1 MGSISKDTDGADAYG
16 YDSTKKG
23 ASPGS
28 LTLSHILP
36 HGVMLPVDSLSKR
49 DRNQLQAAG
58 GGGEGE
64 ASWIEAELMLSLLD
78 TLFTVAVCKSNA
90 YT

>member
-58 GGGEGE
+58 GGGRGKQ
-64 ASWIEAELMLSLLD
+64 AGLKL
-78 TLFTVAVCKSNA
+78 N
-90 YT
+90 

>member
-1 MGSISKDTDGADAYG
+1 MALMLMAN
-16 YDSTKKG
+16 STKKG

-28 LTLSHILP
+28 LALSHILP

-49 DRNQLQAAG
+49 DRNQLQAVRG
-58 GGGEGE
+58 GKK
-64 ASWIEAELMLSLLD
+64 ASWIEAELVLSLLD
-78 TLFTVAVCKSNA
+78 TLFTVAVYKNNA